1 MKAKA
6 IGLTAQDY
14 RSDHVKDISAL
25 YHGVRLHEH
34 ISEQIIDRL
43 YAPPHSVNVDELSLD
58 PAPLPNEGLILR
70 NGRKSA
76 LRPLTVSG
84 SRSGT

>member
-14 RSDHVKDISAL
+14 RSDHVKDIATL

-43 YAPPHSVNVDELSLD
+43 YAPA
-58 PAPLPNEGLILR
+58 APVAMGDRRWSP
-70 NGRKSA
+70 
-76 LRPLTVSG
+76 RPCPTRV
-84 SRSGT
+84 